1 MTNEIQSLLMGQP
14 LKRAEEVTYNDTS
27 QEQDTDSTTSYQDF
41 QKVKDR
47 AWPEN
52 LYKTSKIEEGSPLG
66 NAKNCN
72 LAVFIE
78 QDDENMNQGIQ
89 QDFKSRFPY
98 TVDIEGPMG
107 ILQIST
113 TAVNKGKNVSE
124 HRNTEEDIFER
135 TKELREEM
143 VREDRKRMAV
153 PKPNLIKLD
162 TIRKITESMFYR
174 DEIEVTIHIPKT
186 RRNST
191 RSKEVSENMDLKA
204 GTETPRKTNKERN
217 TEALIIE
224 TKNVPVKRNLDHKV
238 D

>member
-1 MTNEIQSLLMGQP
+1 MGQP

-113 TAVNKGKNVSE
+113 TAVNRGKNVLE
-124 HRNTEEDIFER
+124 HEYNEEDIFKR
-135 TKELREEM
+135 IKELREEM
-143 VREDRKRMAV
+143 VREDRKRVAF

-162 TIRKITESMFYR
+162 TIRNITESIFYR
-174 DEIEVTIHIPKT
+174 DEVEVTIDIPKT

-191 RSKEVSENMDLKA
+191 RSKEESENIDLKA
-204 GTETPRKTNKERN
+204 EKETPRKTNKERRSFNN
-217 TEALIIE
+217 T
-224 TKNVPVKRNLDHKV
+224 
-238 D
+238 